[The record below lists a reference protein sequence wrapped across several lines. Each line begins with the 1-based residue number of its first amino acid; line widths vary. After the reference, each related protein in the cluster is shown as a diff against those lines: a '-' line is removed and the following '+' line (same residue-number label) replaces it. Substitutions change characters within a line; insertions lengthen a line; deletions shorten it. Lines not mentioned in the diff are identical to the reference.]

1 MPHARLAESA
11 LSVKNIL
18 FATDFSRQSS
28 LALTFALPITRK
40 YGATIYAAHVVPEQ
54 IGLPVSAREG
64 LQAIG
69 VQRGNDTQESVE
81 GLRAELSTIPHEI
94 LSRKG
99 DVWTEL
105 SKIVETNKIDLIVT
119 GTHGR
124 SGVGKLLMGSVAE
137 KIFRRASCPVLTVG
151 PGVSR
156 EPDSV
161 VDLHQILFATDL
173 STVSVAALPY
183 AISLAEENSARLYI
197 LHVAEKPVEAAGE
210 DTLRDRLG
218 NLVPQGAKLTSEPK
232 VIVEYGPPAER
243 VLAVAEELAMDLI
256 VMGVKR
262 TPVHFEASPHLP
274 LATAYKV
281 VSQAICPVLTVRG

>member
-1 MPHARLAESA
+1 MPHARLAESTFS
-11 LSVKNIL
+11 LKNIL
-18 FATDFSRQSS
+18 FATDFSRQSR

-40 YGATIYAAHVVPEQ
+40 YGATIYAAHIVPEQ

-64 LQAIG
+64 LRAIG
-69 VQRGNDTQESVE
+69 VRRGNDTQESE
-81 GLRAELSTIPHEI
+81 GLRAQLCTIPHEI

-105 SKIVETNKIDLIVT
+105 AKIVETSKIDLIVT

-124 SGVGKLLMGSVAE
+124 SGVGKLVMGSVAE

-151 PGVSR
+151 PGVCGA
-156 EPDSV
+156 PD

-173 STVSVAALPY
+173 SAVSVAALPY
-183 AISLAEENSARLYI
+183 AISLAEENNARLYI

-210 DTLRDRLG
+210 NALRDRLHT
-218 NLVPQGAKLTSEPK
+218 LVPQGAKLTSQPK

-256 VMGVKR
+256 VLGVKR
-262 TPVHFEASPHLP
+262 TPVHFEASPRLP